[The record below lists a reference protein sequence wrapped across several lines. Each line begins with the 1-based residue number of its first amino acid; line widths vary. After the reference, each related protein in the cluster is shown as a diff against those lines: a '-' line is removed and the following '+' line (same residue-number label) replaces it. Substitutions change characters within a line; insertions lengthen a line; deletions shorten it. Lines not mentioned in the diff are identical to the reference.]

1 VDYKILLADNS
12 VTVQKIITLTF
23 ADEGVDVIAV
33 NNGDEAVNR
42 LRRLRPSL
50 VMADISIPGRNG
62 YEICEFVKTHPE
74 MGGTPVILLAPAF
87 EPFDE
92 ERARRIGADHHLTKP
107 FQSIRTLIS
116 IVKNLMDHKAGAE
129 STAAPEVEPRVDE
142 NLAAPRKGYRNKSNT
157 AEFNSK
163 KAKIDEL
170 LRQAAQGASENGVD
184 NGTENGIIPQVNQ
197 TPGNWSP
204 GNWSTGNWSHSS
216 AFPITSPPREVE
228 IIEDLNMD
236 NILELDDILPD
247 HTSIQAIGQ
256 ARRLDAFIDGAQT
269 QPPAGALSYETQERI
284 VIPQSVV
291 DEIVNRVSDQL
302 FEKLSGEIAQRI
314 APEIVELVKRQI
326 SPEPA
331 PDQFVPIR
339 DPENLLDID

>member
-1 VDYKILLADNS
+1 MDYKILLADNS

-116 IVKNLMDHKAGAE
+116 IVKNLMDHKDGAD
-129 STAAPEVEPRVDE
+129 SIAAPTIEPTVDE
-142 NLAAPRKGYRNKSNT
+142 AVDEGPRATRKRYWNNSNT
-157 AEFNSK
+157 AELNSK

-170 LRQAAQGASENGVD
+170 LRQAAQPASENGVD
-184 NGTENGIIPQVNQ
+184 NGTENGAIPQVNQ
-197 TPGNWSP
+197 APGSWAPGNWGRS
-204 GNWSTGNWSHSS
+204 N
-216 AFPITSPPREVE
+216 ALPIASPPRQVE

-247 HTSIQAIGQ
+247 HTSIQAMGQ
-256 ARRLDAFIDGAQT
+256 ARRLDAFIDRAQT
-269 QPPAGALSYETQERI
+269 QPPEGALSYETQERME
-284 VIPQSVV
+284 IPQSVV

-302 FEKLSGEIAQRI
+302 FEKLSGEIARRI
-314 APEIVELVKRQI
+314 APEIAELVKSQI
-326 SPEPA
+326 FPEPA
-331 PDQFVPIR
+331 PDQFAPIR

>member
-33 NNGDEAVNR
+33 NNGDEAISQ

-62 YEICEFVKTHPE
+62 YEICEFVKSHPE

-87 EPFDE
+87 EAFDE

-107 FQSIRTLIS
+107 FQSIRRLIS
-116 IVKNLMDHKAGAE
+116 IVKNLMDHKAVAE
-129 STAAPEVEPRVDE
+129 PPVIEAPVVG
-142 NLAAPRKGYRNKSNT
+142 LTAPRRGYQNKSNT
-157 AEFNSK
+157 AQLNSR

-170 LRQAAQGASENGVD
+170 LKQAVQPASENGVE
-184 NGTENGIIPQVNQ
+184 NGTENGAIPQVD
-197 TPGNWSP
+197 PSP
-204 GNWSTGNWSHSS
+204 GNWSRSD
-216 AFPITSPPREVE
+216 ALPITSPPREVE

-247 HTSIQAIGQ
+247 HTSIQAMGEL
-256 ARRLDAFIDGAQT
+256 RRPDAFIDRAQT
-269 QPPAGALSYETQERI
+269 QPPEGARSYETQESL
-284 VIPQSVV
+284 VIPQSVI
-291 DEIVNRVSDQL
+291 DEIVNRVSAQL
-302 FEKLSGEIAQRI
+302 FERLSGEIAQRI
-314 APEIVELVKRQI
+314 APEIAELVKRQI
-326 SPEPA
+326 FPEPA
-331 PDQFVPIR
+331 PAQFAPFR
-339 DPENLLDID
+339 DSENLLDID